1 MARPR
6 TTVRPVLCSGGD
18 DPDAVAAPAVPERDG
33 GQLRIA
39 MRLTFAG
46 DRIAEF
52 EAIADPEALAHISVE
67 TTEPAGG

>member
-1 MARPR
+1 
-6 TTVRPVLCSGGD
+6 
-18 DPDAVAAPAVPERDG
+18 
-33 GQLRIA
+33 